1 MTSFFAIISG
11 DDTDRRGRGLFDLGA
26 GGSGL
31 EGGFISKVERDRAG
45 STGDWDIFLRGNGER
60 DSGPGLGG
68 TLNGDWDRGD
78 GGGRRGL
85 FGRSGRPGNGFFG
98 GSIGLETFFNE
109 RRVSFFRKSVNK
121 ACRPDA

>member
-1 MTSFFAIISG
+1 M
-11 DDTDRRGRGLFDLGA
+11 
-26 GGSGL
+26 
-31 EGGFISKVERDRAG
+31 EGGFISKVERDCAV
-45 STGDWDIFLRGNGER
+45 SSDDTDIFLRDDGEGER
-60 DSGPGLGG
+60 DSCPGLGG

-98 GSIGLETFFNE
+98 GSIGLETFFKE

>member
-1 MTSFFAIISG
+1 M
-11 DDTDRRGRGLFDLGA
+11 
-26 GGSGL
+26 
-31 EGGFISKVERDRAG
+31 EGGFISKVERDTAL
-45 STGDWDIFLRGNGER
+45 STDDVDIFFRGNGER

-78 GGGRRGL
+78 GGGLRGL